1 LRRGQGG
8 PVRSKRSRLLVGW
21 MRLVRNDPSG
31 EHAAL
36 LAPPLVDLIGPS
48 PKPRIPRELGYRM
61 VATSKRAAHP
71 PCAPTVIGGHRCS
84 EEDRAY
90 VRYGQDKP
98 ETRQVLGGR
107 AIPTRPRRQWRQTR
121 SVGFRAD
128 DGATPDTGSRV
139 RRRTTGPSSR
149 SSSPWAR
156 GACTSAPTT
165 STARPA
171 TATMRSASA

>member
-1 LRRGQGG
+1 LTKPQAARRAPSLASFGDRGRTKLERPANGLRRGQGG

-48 PKPRIPRELGYRM
+48 PKPRISRELGYRM

-128 DGATPDTGSRV
+128 DGATPSNGWESY
-139 RRRTTGPSSR
+139 P
-149 SSSPWAR
+149 
-156 GACTSAPTT
+156 
-165 STARPA
+165 
-171 TATMRSASA
+171 